1 VTQHDHYDDVISA
14 VETCLNGAGLNL
26 LINNAGIGLRESSD
40 FLHVTA
46 QNMRDAFET
55 NALAP
60 LMLSKVR
67 TVSDSAVIIYG
78 TPHL

>member
-1 VTQHDHYDDVISA
+1 MTQHDSYDDVVSY
-14 VETCLNGAGLNL
+14 VHSVLNGAGLNL

-60 LMLSKVR
+60 LMISKVR
-67 TVSDSAVIIYG
+67 SAFSD
-78 TPHL
+78 